1 MKFKNKQNEST
12 VTESE
17 QGYFLGGMTGTECKG
32 ALGGVGADNKMY
44 FEGGDDSIHLSVHG
58 EHTSIN
64 THMHS

>member
-44 FEGGDDSIHLSVHG
+44 FEGGDD
-58 EHTSIN
+58 
-64 THMHS
+64 